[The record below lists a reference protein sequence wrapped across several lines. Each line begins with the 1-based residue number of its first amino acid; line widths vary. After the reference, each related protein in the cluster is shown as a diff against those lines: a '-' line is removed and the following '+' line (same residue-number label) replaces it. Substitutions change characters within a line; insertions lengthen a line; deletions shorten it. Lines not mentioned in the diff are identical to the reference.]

1 MLGMPYVFPCQL
13 LVTSLFW
20 WWGVKGEYPEQ
31 RKLQRLD
38 INERKL
44 QLRKDFLDLPCL
56 VVCHVREG
64 LAGWEMIALVEVV
77 VSAEAEERD
86 EEGVSEEE
94 GGDVY
99 EDKCTGLHYGWGYES
114 ESRGSLYQS
123 VREGLVLTPVSISPA
138 SRGPTRRCVK

>member
-1 MLGMPYVFPCQL
+1 MSASCNIII
-13 LVTSLFW
+13 LVVG
-20 WWGVKGEYPEQ
+20 GVKGEYPEQ

-64 LAGWEMIALVEVV
+64 LAGWEMIAFVEVV

-99 EDKCTGLHYGWGYES
+99 EDKCTGLHYGWGYGVGVE
-114 ESRGSLYQS
+114 RKF
-123 VREGLVLTPVSISPA
+123 VSISP
-138 SRGPTRRCVK
+138 GGFGFDTCVDLPRKQRTNQKVCKIKLVYSC